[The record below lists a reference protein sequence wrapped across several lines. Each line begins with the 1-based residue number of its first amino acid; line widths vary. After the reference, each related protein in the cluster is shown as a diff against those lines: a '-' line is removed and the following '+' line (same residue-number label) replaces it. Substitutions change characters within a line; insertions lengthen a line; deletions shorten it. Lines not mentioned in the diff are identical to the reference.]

1 MNEMEPCPFCG
12 GKVYPCY
19 SSKTELYYV
28 LHYKTRHLCC
38 IQEIVMRDDIGI
50 KSLAD
55 VRDEW
60 NRRVN
65 DVE

>member
-1 MNEMEPCPFCG
+1 MNNLKPCPICG
-12 GKVYPCY
+12 GEVYLRY

-28 LHYKTRHLCC
+28 LHYKTRRLCC

-55 VRDEW
+55 ARDAW
-60 NRRVN
+60 NRRADN
-65 DVE
+65 G